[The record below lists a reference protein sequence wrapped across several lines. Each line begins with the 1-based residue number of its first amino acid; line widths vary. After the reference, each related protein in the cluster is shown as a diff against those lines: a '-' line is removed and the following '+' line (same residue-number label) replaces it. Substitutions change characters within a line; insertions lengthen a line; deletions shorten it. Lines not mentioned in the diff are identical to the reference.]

1 MTGTHEGSPQA
12 ATGGGDGLR
21 AAPAPAAAVH
31 QAIRV
36 ESGFG
41 YGVVGADLHV
51 FPDRGPVYLLG
62 EHRSTAPAADDTW
75 LLDQPSRMLNARYRL
90 VDFTGRER
98 ERADL
103 AAWRDGP
110 GPRLSATWLH
120 GPGGHG
126 KSRLADE
133 FAAASAAAGWKV
145 VTATHGPGAVLD
157 AGQESGVDLRPGGAR
172 GLLLVVDYADR
183 WPVSHLTWLFSNRLF
198 AGSLPTRLLLLARSA
213 TAWPA
218 VRSAL
223 EDSMA
228 GTRDQEL
235 SPLGAP
241 GGDPRAR
248 SAMFAAARDCFAAR
262 YGVPDPAVI
271 AQPKDLERPEFGL
284 VLAVHMAAL
293 VAVDAH
299 VHGEQAPDDL
309 AGLSAYLLNRER
321 RHWTRLWENRLEGL
335 DFDTAP
341 SDMNRVV
348 FAAALTG
355 AVAPGDGGALLAG
368 IGLERP
374 LRLLTDHGTCY
385 PAAEPGAVLE
395 PLYPDR
401 LAEDFLA
408 LSLDG
413 HRVSGYP
420 AAPWAAPTARALS
433 ARGPDGAVPPSV
445 TRGLTFLAAAAA
457 PGRWPHISGHLE
469 QILRQDPSVAVAAG
483 SAALTALAE
492 TTLPASVLASVEACF
507 PEFGQLDLDAGIATF
522 TARLVAELLPGT
534 ADPAERG
541 RLHQGLGFRLGRA
554 GRAQEALAADEEAV
568 LCFRKAAAAGNRPA
582 GSPPPSSRSSPSSPD
597 AAFAHT
603 TPYMSP
609 AAALATALL
618 HLTQHAFD
626 ARAPDRA
633 LHAAEEAA
641 ALFQDLATAEPAAH
655 EPGLALALAQV
666 GRGLAAA
673 GYPDR
678 AMAPTEQ
685 AVGLF
690 WRLTATQPGR
700 YETGLALALNNLGIF
715 SWQLRRLPDAVAA
728 QARAIEFARRGLAAG
743 PPAGSLLARAFVL
756 DESELAQCL
765 GNLSLLLWASR
776 RREEAVTALEE
787 AVATARRLAAVA
799 PVAQEPV
806 LADVASRLVTYL
818 GRLQR
823 WRDAL
828 PLADEAAG
836 ITARLAAADPVRYE
850 SSHAKALRQSA
861 RARIGAEGS
870 LAAARRDADMSVA
883 IYRRL
888 AAEDRAEYGM
898 ALEEAEETQ
907 ELVRSAISSG
917 SVAPA
922 ARWTMEEHWVNLL
935 NQDEVWQD
943 LQDRRHRLDEM
954 DTSYC
959 GNVLRFIRRQA
970 DQLVELLADGLD
982 VTPEALGLTDHD
994 DATSWLD
1001 RQPLIVALTRRAR
1014 GESARPEFCYC
1025 GYPVAPDWHH
1035 DHCYPGIIVD

>member
-1 MTGTHEGSPQA
+1 MTA
-12 ATGGGDGLR
+12 ADDDARPVRRTAPGGG
-21 AAPAPAAAVH
+21 AAPPGGAAADPRV
-31 QAIRV
+31 QQTIRV

-62 EHRSTAPAADDTW
+62 EHPGTAPAPDGAW

-98 ERADL
+98 ERTEL
-103 AAWRDGP
+103 TAWRDGP

-133 FAAASAAAGWKV
+133 FAAESAAAGWKV
-145 VTATHGPGAVLD
+145 VTATHGPGTVL
-157 AGQESGVDLRPGGAR
+157 ASAPESGADLRPDGAR

-183 WPVSHLTWLFSNRLF
+183 WPVSHLAWLFSNRLL
-198 AGSLPTRLLLLARSA
+198 AGALPTRLLLLARSA

-218 VRSAL
+218 VRSTL
-223 EDSMA
+223 EDVMA

-235 SPLGAP
+235 RPLGTS

-248 SAMFAAARDCFAAR
+248 PAMFAAARNCFAAR

-271 AQPKDLERPEFGL
+271 APPKDLERPEFGL

-299 VHGEQAPDDL
+299 VRGEQAPHDL

-335 DFDTAP
+335 DFGTPP
-341 SDMNRVV
+341 SDMDRVV
-348 FAAALTG
+348 FTAALTG
-355 AVAPGDGGALLAG
+355 ALAPEEGGALLAG
-368 IGLERP
+368 LGLERP
-374 LRLLTDHGTCY
+374 LRLLTDHGACY
-385 PAAEPGAVLE
+385 PPAEPGAVLE

-413 HRVSGYP
+413 HRVTGYP
-420 AAPWAAPTARALS
+420 ATPWAAPTARTLS
-433 ARGPDGAVPPSV
+433 TRGPDGALPPSV

-457 PGRWPHISGHLE
+457 PGRWPHVAGHLE

-492 TTLPASVLASVEACF
+492 TDLPASVLAAVEACF

-522 TARLVAELLPGT
+522 TARLVAERLPAT

-541 RLHQGLGFRLGRA
+541 RLHQSLGFRLGRA
-554 GRAQEALAADEEAV
+554 GRAREALAADEEAV
-568 LCFRKAAAAGNRPA
+568 RCFRQAAAGTSA
-582 GSPPPSSRSSPSSPD
+582 TAPSR
-597 AAFAHT
+597 AAD
-603 TPYMSP
+603 
-609 AAALATALL
+609 LATGLL
-618 HLTQHAFD
+618 HLTQHAYD
-626 ARAPDRA
+626 ADAPDRA

-641 ALFQDLATAEPAAH
+641 ALFQDLAAADPATH
-655 EPGLALALAQV
+655 EPGFALALAQV

-678 AMAPTEQ
+678 ATAPTER
-685 AVGLF
+685 AAGIF

-700 YETGLALALNNLGIF
+700 YETGLALALNNLGTF

-756 DESELAQCL
+756 DESGLAQCL

-776 RREEAVTALEE
+776 RRDEALAALQE
-787 AVATARRLAAVA
+787 ALTIARRLATAA
-799 PVAQEPV
+799 PAAHEPV
-806 LADVASRLVTYL
+806 LAELASGLATYL
-818 GRLQR
+818 GRQQR
-823 WRDAL
+823 WREAL
-828 PLADEAAG
+828 ALAEEAAE
-836 ITARLAAADPVRYE
+836 ITARLAAADPMRYE
-850 SSHAKALRQSA
+850 DDHAKALRQSA
-861 RARIGAEGS
+861 EARLGTAGD
-870 LAAARRDADMSVA
+870 LTAARRDADASVTL
-883 IYRRL
+883 YRRL
-888 AAEDRAEYGM
+888 AERDPQYGR
-898 ALEEAEETQ
+898 ALEQAEEVQ
-907 ELVRSAISSG
+907 ELAWSASSADP
-917 SVAPA
+917 VAPK
-922 ARWTMEEHWVNLL
+922 ARWTSEDHWMNLL

-943 LQDRRHRLDEM
+943 IKDRRHRLDEM
-954 DTSYC
+954 PVSYC
-959 GNVLRFIRRQA
+959 GNVLRFIRSQA
-970 DQLVELLADGLD
+970 DQLIVLLTDGLD
-982 VTPEALGLTDHD
+982 VAPEALGLTDRD

-1014 GESARPEFCYC
+1014 GESARPELCHC

-1035 DHCYPGIIVD
+1035 EHCYPGIVVD